1 MAKVSDRN
9 FIHIVDSETGDETYK
24 IQFDYGTQ
32 TIKVK
37 EGSKITLDY
46 VHGGFENYFKRVGND
61 LVIGDDIYVCMA
73 EPLGV
78 GHGKEVWS
86 VSVDENKSYSIN
98 VQKYNWL
105 GSYYGYGETPSKTET
120 KIMTEAEYVE
130 FQSDNEVVL
139 NIGENTLYTTWAVL
153 PDPVIHYHMKD
164 LGYYAPAN
172 GKIILKDYFLNGK
185 DSVYV
190 GDKLLSDIIK
200 ESPMYSALI
209 KSNSKKPYNLFDTFF
224 DDNLYGGD
232 RGDKI
237 HSYMADDIIDA
248 GKGNDKIYL
257 AGGNKTIVLAQGDGK
272 DTVYGAGKTD
282 SVRFKSDTDNVYFTK
297 SKNDLVLNRDYY
309 DSKEQTVI
317 KDYFKNMDKS
327 GTITVSNGD
336 EVLVSDFT
344 KGITEGGAYLKAT
357 GKKVIKGT
365 DFNDEAYSSA
375 KNETFILGKGYDI
388 IHFENDGLMGWSPYQ
403 FGKDVIKIVEG
414 THLTLDLKNTGS
426 TLSYERRGN
435 DAVITGRHHIELC
448 GRSTGKEEWVVKKN
462 SDGSYTVKKQS
473 YYFTGSGFASHGS
486 ATTETMTA
494 DELKSFQKEHNV
506 TVKVGKN
513 TLYTSWA
520 VVPNPII
527 HYSMTDSSNWGMFMG
542 EIVLK
547 DYFKYGEDSVY
558 IGETSL
564 QEYFKD
570 VVLTINKSKSKK
582 GQVIE
587 DTIYNEVIYGSK
599 KSDRIF
605 SYYGNDEITAGK
617 GNDEIYLAQGN
628 KVVNI
633 NKGDGTDTI
642 KVSKSVKSV
651 QIAFDLI
658 DSMSFDRDK
667 NDMVIIRSY
676 GDKTERTIIKNY
688 FVMNLDN
695 NIVVSSP
702 ELYQELSEDVVG
714 LTTEV
719 TCRYPLVDDPKPEI
733 ICGYPPVDAE
743 IPEVPVPMEVMSVPT
758 VDLNVVN
765 QDVSAWQSAGGDVV
779 VETIAPAQYDD
790 IPNLV
795 PVQ

>member
-9 FIHIVDSETGDETYK
+9 FIRIVDSETGDETYK

-32 TIKVK
+32 KIDVK

-61 LVIGDDIYVCMA
+61 LVIGDDIYLYMA

-105 GSYYGYGETPSKTET
+105 GSYYGYEETPSKTET

-164 LGYYAPAN
+164 SGYYAPAN

-237 HSYMADDIIDA
+237 HSYMADDMIDA

-257 AGGNKTIVLAQGDGK
+257 AGGNKTIMLAQGDGK

-297 SKNDLVLNRDYY
+297 SKNDLLLNRDYF
-309 DSKEQTVI
+309 DKTEQTVI
-317 KDYFKNMDKS
+317 KDYFKDVDNSNISVNNGD
-327 GTITVSNGD
+327 IELVSNFTQQWKNG
-336 EVLVSDFT
+336 EV
-344 KGITEGGAYLKAT
+344 YLRAT
-357 GKKVIKGT
+357 GSKVIRGT
-365 DFNDEAYSSA
+365 DGNDEAFSSV
-375 KNETFILGKGYDI
+375 KNETFILGQG
-388 IHFENDGLMGWSPYQ
+388 NDVIRFRNNGAISYTPYS
-403 FGKDVIKIVEG
+403 FGKDVVKLEKGSHV
-414 THLTLDLKNTGS
+414 TLDFSDVGGK
-426 TLSYERRGN
+426 LSYTKKGN
-435 DAVITGRHHIELC
+435 DAIITARHQIELC
-448 GRSTGKEEWVVKKN
+448 GRANGKEEWVVKK
-462 SDGSYTVKKQS
+462 GSKGTYNVTKTT
-473 YYFTGSGFASHGS
+473 YNFTGDGYSSNND
-486 ATTETMTA
+486 TEETVMSKS
-494 DELKSFQKEHNV
+494 EFKEFQEENGVKLKL
-506 TVKVGKN
+506 GKN
-513 TLYTSWA
+513 TLFTSWA
-520 VVPNPII
+520 VVPNPEI
-527 HYSMTDSSNWGMFMG
+527 HYSMKDGANWGIILG
-542 EIVLK
+542 TVTLK

-642 KVSKSVKSV
+642 KVSKSTGSV

-733 ICGYPPVDAE
+733 ICSYPPVDAE

-765 QDVSAWQSAGGDVV
+765 QDVSAWQSAGSDVV
-779 VETIAPAQYDD
+779 IENVVTSDYQ
-790 IPNLV
+790 NMSVLV
-795 PVQ
+795 VGQ